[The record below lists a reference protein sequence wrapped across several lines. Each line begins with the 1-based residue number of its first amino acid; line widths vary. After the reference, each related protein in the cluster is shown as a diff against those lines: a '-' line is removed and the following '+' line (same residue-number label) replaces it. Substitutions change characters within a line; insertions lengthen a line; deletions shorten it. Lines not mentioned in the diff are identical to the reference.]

1 MKFSSFKGLTQSLA
15 TVLSAGVLIAAL
27 AAPVFAGQTSKEP
40 QAPAGGFSFEG
51 PFGKHDQA
59 QLQRGLKV
67 WREVCSSCHSMNLV
81 HFRDLGT
88 ESGPLWDPKYPNP
101 NDNPRV
107 KALAAM
113 YQIADIDTTTG
124 DPIKR
129 PGIPADAFPA
139 PYANDLVAAGA
150 NGGAT
155 PPDHSDIAKARE
167 GGARYIYSLIALG
180 YEHPAPAGLKITG
193 AQNYN
198 PYMPGDLSGFWS
210 GKGPVPPGSFIA
222 MPPPLK
228 AGQVTF
234 DDGTKSTLP
243 QEAADVAAFLDWA
256 SDPHAEDRKR
266 MGLGTILF
274 LLLLSGVTFLSY
286 KRIWRNVSH

>member
-1 MKFSSFKGLTQSLA
+1 MKHSTFKGITRLA
-15 TVLSAGVLIAAL
+15 TVFAAGVLIAGL
-27 AAPVFAGQTSKEP
+27 AAPVFAGQTAKEP
-40 QAPAGGFSFEG
+40 RQPSQGFTFEG
-51 PFGKHDQA
+51 PFGRHNQE
-59 QLQRGLKV
+59 QLQRGFKV

-88 ESGPLWDPKYPNP
+88 DGGPFWDPKYPNP

-113 YQIADIDTTTG
+113 YQVSDIDTTTG
-124 DPIKR
+124 DAIKR

-150 NGGAT
+150 NGGAA
-155 PPDHSDIAKARE
+155 PPDHSTIAKARE
-167 GGARYIYSLIALG
+167 GGARYIYSLIAFG
-180 YEHPAPAGLKITG
+180 YEPAPAGLKKTA

-198 PYMPGDLSGFWS
+198 SYMPGDLSGFWS

-256 SDPHAEDRKR
+256 SDPHSEDRKEV
-266 MGLGTILF
+266 GLGALAF
-274 LLLLSGVTFLSY
+274 LIILSGLTFFSY